1 MMQTLRKTRAGF
13 GLDLAEGAEAPP
25 PGDGEVV
32 VRVENAGICGSD
44 VHAYEWTDGY
54 GFMVPHLPV
63 TMGHEFAGRIEAI
76 GGGVALPAGTA
87 VAVMPGIACGSCLN
101 CLRDDRRNCL
111 RRSTIGLTRHGG
123 FARYVTVPAGNC
135 LPLPESVDTEL
146 GALTEPLGVGC
157 EAVLTAEVG
166 LGDVVLVMGPGT
178 IGQAIA
184 RFARAAGAGRVL
196 VAGRADAPRF
206 DVMRELGF
214 DDLLDV
220 AEAPLLGLVMA
231 ATGGRKVDVVIEATG
246 HPPTIL
252 DGLGVLRTAGV
263 LVVAGIHPGPV
274 SLPLTDFVRARH
286 QLRATHG
293 CDRFTWDKVLTTLSQ
308 NPEGFRPMIT
318 HRMPLD
324 RGLEGFELARQR
336 AASKVMLKP

>member
-1 MMQTLRKTRAGF
+1 VLTLRKTEAGF
-13 GLDLAEGAEAPP
+13 GLDLADGADAPEP
-25 PGDGEVV
+25 NAGEVT

-63 TMGHEFAGRIEAI
+63 TMGHEFAGRVATA
-76 GGGVALPAGTA
+76 GRGVLMPQGTR
-87 VAVMPGIACGSCLN
+87 VTVIPGVSCGACAN
-101 CLRDDRRNCL
+101 CARGDQRNCMQWGA
-111 RRSTIGLTRHGG
+111 IGLTRHGG

-135 LPLPESVDTEL
+135 LPLPDAVDTEL

-157 EAVLTAEVG
+157 EAVLTGEVG
-166 LGDVVLVMGPGT
+166 LGDTVLVMGPGT

-184 RFARAAGAGRVL
+184 LFARAAGAGRVL
-196 VAGRADAPRF
+196 VAGRADQPRF
-206 DVMRELGF
+206 DVMRQLGF
-214 DDLLDV
+214 DEILDV
-220 AEAPLLGLVMA
+220 AEAPLADLVFA

-246 HPPTIL
+246 HPPTIVE
-252 DGLGVLRTAGV
+252 GLGVLRKAGV

-293 CDRFTWDKVLTTLSQ
+293 CDRFTWDKVLTTLQ
-308 NPEGFRPMIT
+308 REPERFRPMIT
-318 HRMPLD
+318 HRLPLD

-336 AASKVMLKP
+336 AASKVILRP